1 MQEPCGTPKSM
12 SNLSKVAPSVTTC
25 WNLPDRYE
33 LQCSSTKHKLILK
46 TPKQHHVIDPIECR
60 AQVKEDQ

>member
-12 SNLSKVAPSVTTC
+12 SNLSEVAPSITAC
-25 WNLPDRYE
+25 WNLPDRNE
-33 LQCSSTKHKLILK
+33 LQCSSTKYKLILK
-46 TPKQHHVIDPIECR
+46 TPEQYHVIDHIECR